1 MSMLSKKDILGKD
14 DLKVEIVEVP
24 EWGGSIRVST
34 MSAFAR
40 DRFEANIAK
49 QGGGIDTHN
58 IRAKLAIAT
67 IVDEENKPL
76 FNESDIEKLGNK
88 SCAALDRVFAAAQR
102 LNLITDKEVETLAK
116 K

>member
-1 MSMLSKKDILGKD
+1 MLLSKTDILSKD
-14 DLKVEIVEVP
+14 DLKAEIVEVP
-24 EWGGSIRVST
+24 EWGGSVKVST

-40 DRFEANIAK
+40 DRFEANIA
-49 QGGGIDTHN
+49 QSGGGLNMEN

-67 IVDEENKPL
+67 IVDENNKPL
-76 FNESDIEKLGNK
+76 FDENDIIKLGEK

-102 LNLITDKEVETLAK
+102 LNLISDKEVEILAK